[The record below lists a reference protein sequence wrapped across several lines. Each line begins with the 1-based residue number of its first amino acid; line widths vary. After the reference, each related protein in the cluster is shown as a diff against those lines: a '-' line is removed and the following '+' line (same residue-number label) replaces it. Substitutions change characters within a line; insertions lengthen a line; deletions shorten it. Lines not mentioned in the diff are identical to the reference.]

1 MTATNNSATTEM
13 RKLRNEF
20 VRRLMANPDYR
31 ALVAL
36 DKAIAEVEGAPEHSI
51 ASAPD
56 VQTVRPVLRQS
67 TFPAVPSQAYAT
79 ETVLFRHDHPMPLSA
94 LLPLVREE
102 GARLSG
108 KDPEI
113 NLSSSLSRSERLRS
127 VRYEGRSC
135 WWLANRPFPG
145 EKDFGGVTDADT
157 PAADVSHD
165 RGNNHAA
172 P

>member
-1 MTATNNSATTEM
+1 MTASTISATTEM
-13 RKLRNEF
+13 RKLRNDF
-20 VRRLMANPDYR
+20 VRRLMSNPDYR

-36 DKAIAEVEGAPEHSI
+36 DKAIAEVEGVPEHSI
-51 ASAPD
+51 AATPKA
-56 VQTVRPVLRQS
+56 QTASPVLRNP

-79 ETVLFRHDHPMPLSA
+79 LTVLGRHGRPMPISE

-102 GARLSG
+102 GAMVNG
-108 KDPEI
+108 NDPTI
-113 NLSSSLSRSERLRS
+113 NLSSSLSRNERLRS

-135 WWLANRPFPG
+135 WWLADRPFPG
-145 EKDFGGVTDADT
+145 EKDFGGATRVQS

-165 RGNNHAA
+165 EGGKHAA